1 MKYRYLGNSG
11 TLVSVIGLGTNNF
24 GRRLNSNDT
33 KRVIDTANDEG
44 INFLD
49 TSNSYGDT
57 LSEEYIG
64 NAIKNKRQEIILA
77 TKVYSKVGEGIN
89 EKGAGK
95 VHIISEVENSL
106 RRLQTDYIDLYQIHF
121 WDENTPIEETLRALN
136 YLIDSGKVRYIVC
149 SNFTSWQLAM
159 SLESSKS
166 NNLEKFITVQPEY
179 SLMNRDIEAELI
191 PACEYY
197 NIGILP
203 YFPLASGALTGK
215 YKRGEDL
222 PEGTRLGENKERAG
236 QILTSDTFSLLESL
250 EIFAKARNKS
260 LLDLAFA
267 WLLANPLVSSVIA
280 GATKPEQVVANART
294 ASWELT
300 KTEVNEVNEILNNHK

>member
-1 MKYRYLGNSG
+1 
-11 TLVSVIGLGTNNF
+11 
-24 GRRLNSNDT
+24 
-33 KRVIDTANDEG
+33 
-44 INFLD
+44 
-49 TSNSYGDT
+49 
-57 LSEEYIG
+57 
-64 NAIKNKRQEIILA
+64 
-77 TKVYSKVGEGIN
+77 
-89 EKGAGK
+89 
-95 VHIISEVENSL
+95 
-106 RRLQTDYIDLYQIHF
+106 
-121 WDENTPIEETLRALN
+121 
-136 YLIDSGKVRYIVC
+136 
-149 SNFTSWQLAM
+149 M

-179 SLMNRDIEAELI
+179 SLLNRDIEAELI

-280 GATKPEQVVANART
+280 
-294 ASWELT
+294 
-300 KTEVNEVNEILNNHK
+300 

>member
-1 MKYRYLGNSG
+1 MEYRYLGNSG

-24 GRRLNSNDT
+24 GRRLNSSNT

-121 WDENTPIEETLRALN
+121 WDENTPIEETLRTLN
-136 YLIDSGKVRYIVC
+136 YLIDSGKVRYIGC

-179 SLMNRDIEAELI
+179 SLLNRDIETELI

-222 PEGTRLGENKERAG
+222 PKGTRLGENKERAG

-267 WLLANPLVSSVIA
+267 WLLANRLVSSVIA

-294 ASWELT
+294 ASWKLT

>member
-1 MKYRYLGNSG
+1 M
-11 TLVSVIGLGTNNF
+11 
-24 GRRLNSNDT
+24 
-33 KRVIDTANDEG
+33 
-44 INFLD
+44 
-49 TSNSYGDT
+49 
-57 LSEEYIG
+57 
-64 NAIKNKRQEIILA
+64 
-77 TKVYSKVGEGIN
+77 
-89 EKGAGK
+89 
-95 VHIISEVENSL
+95 
-106 RRLQTDYIDLYQIHF
+106 
-121 WDENTPIEETLRALN
+121 
-136 YLIDSGKVRYIVC
+136 
-149 SNFTSWQLAM
+149 
-159 SLESSKS
+159 
-166 NNLEKFITVQPEY
+166 
-179 SLMNRDIEAELI
+179 
-191 PACEYY
+191 
-197 NIGILP
+197 P